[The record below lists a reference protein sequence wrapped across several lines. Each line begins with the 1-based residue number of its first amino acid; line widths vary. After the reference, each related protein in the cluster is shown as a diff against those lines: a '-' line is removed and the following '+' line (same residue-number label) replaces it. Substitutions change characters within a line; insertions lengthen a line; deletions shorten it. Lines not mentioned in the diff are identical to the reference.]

1 MQTQTGC
8 KGLHINQQW
17 TVRQVTFAGGMEKRW
32 MLNADPEPVAVRD
45 MANALGI
52 TPRIAKLLIQ
62 RGITTAEAAF
72 SFFHPKLENLHDPFL
87 MADMDKAVSRLCR
100 ACEQNEKILVYG
112 DYDVDGTTAVALV
125 HSFLSEHGLST
136 TYYIPDRYKE
146 GYGFSSAGVEFAREG
161 GFSLIVT
168 LDCGIKDRDNVLRA
182 ASYGIDVIVCDHH
195 NASTIPPALAVLDP
209 KRPDC
214 GYPYKGLSGC
224 GVGFK
229 LLQGYASKMGIPQ
242 ESLFSYL
249 DLVTISIG
257 ADIVPLTGENRILAK
272 FGLER
277 LQSSRRPGIAAMLS
291 FAGFKKSSLNIS
303 DVVFILA
310 PRINAAG
317 RIFSGRR
324 AVELLIASTDEGA
337 LPVARAIEEN
347 NKTRREL
354 DKDITR
360 EALQLIQNDPFYTHS
375 FSTVVYHPSWHKGV
389 VGIVASRLVETWY
402 KPTIVLTESNGK
414 LTGSARSIDGIDLYD
429 VLGKCSDLLEQ
440 FGGHTMAAGL
450 ALKPERFESFRIRF
464 DEVVAEALGNKRPSP
479 YLMIDDELLWDELS
493 MEFYHQLEWFQPFGP
508 ENMKPVFLSRNLVD
522 TGQTRVVG
530 ATGTHLKLSLRPRD
544 RQFGIDGIAF
554 DMGHMAP
561 FLQEGNAADLVY
573 TLEENE
579 WNGRLNLQ
587 LMVRDI
593 KPSVAETPLTPAS

>member
-1 MQTQTGC
+1 
-8 KGLHINQQW
+8 
-17 TVRQVTFAGGMEKRW
+17 MEKRW
-32 MLNADPEPVAVRD
+32 LLNTDPAPVMVQ
-45 MANALGI
+45 ALAEGLGVV
-52 TPRIAKLLIQ
+52 PRIAKLLIQ
-62 RGITTAEAAF
+62 RGITTTEAAYR
-72 SFFHPKLENLHDPFL
+72 FFHPNLEYLHDPFL

-100 ACEQNEKILVYG
+100 ASEENEKILVYG

-125 HSFLSEHGLST
+125 HSFLSAHGLST
-136 TYYIPDRYKE
+136 TFYIPDRYKE
-146 GYGFSSAGVEFAREG
+146 GYGFSGAGVEFAREG
-161 GFSLIVT
+161 GFSLIIT
-168 LDCGIKDRDNVLRA
+168 LDCGIKDRDNVLKA
-182 ASYGIDVIVCDHH
+182 AAYGIDVIVCDHH
-195 NASTIPPALAVLDP
+195 NASVIPPALAVLDP

-214 GYPYKGLSGC
+214 NYPYKGLSGC

-229 LLQGYASKMGIPQ
+229 LLQGYSVRKGIPLG
-242 ESLFSYL
+242 SLFTYL

-272 FGLER
+272 FGLDR
-277 LQSSRRPGIAAMLS
+277 LQTSRRPGIAAMLNN
-291 FAGFKKSSLNIS
+291 AGFKKSSLNIS

-324 AVELLIASTDEGA
+324 AVELLIAATEEEA
-337 LPVARAIEEN
+337 MTVAQAIEEN

-360 EALQLIQNDPFYTHS
+360 EALQLIQNDPFYAQS

-389 VGIVASRLVETWY
+389 VGIVASRLVEAWY

-450 ALKPERFESFRIRF
+450 ALKPELFQSFRLRF
-464 DEVVAEALGNKRPSP
+464 DEVVAEALGHKRPMP
-479 YLMIDDELLWDELS
+479 YLMIDAELQWDDLS
-493 MEFYHQLEWFQPFGP
+493 MDFYHQLEWFQPFGP

-522 TGQTRVVG
+522 TGQSRVVG
-530 ATGTHLKLSLRPRD
+530 ATGTHLKLNIRPHD
-544 RQFGIDGIAF
+544 RQQAIDGIAF
-554 DMGHMAP
+554 EMGHMAG
-561 FLQEGNAADLVY
+561 FLKEGNAADLVY

-579 WNGRLNLQ
+579 WNGRVSLQ
-587 LMVRDI
+587 MMVRDI